1 LRVVGEF
8 VGKELQGDVATELQV
23 FRLVHDTH
31 APAADLAEDAVMGN
45 RLPHGL
51 GGRGHLAGML
61 VGLRAKVNRTLRL
74 QSPSRWLGTDS
85 AISVSLKR
93 IDDRTIEETDKRDG
107 RVVDVSKMTV
117 APDGKSMT
125 VVAPN
130 KLTDRTSTYVA
141 KKQ

>member
-1 LRVVGEF
+1 
-8 VGKELQGDVATELQV
+8 
-23 FRLVHDTH
+23 
-31 APAADLAEDAVMGN
+31 MGN